1 MPGENEEEIKTFTK
15 DEMTQRINEARAQA
29 AREGKKA
36 VLESLGFENTDALK
50 TFIEDAQA
58 ARAAAESETEKRER
72 ELAEREAVLVKREAE
87 AAAKTLELVKKN
99 ALASLGATGD
109 NLEDAARLLDIT
121 ADMSGEEIA
130 QAAKNIQD
138 RHPGMFGVKT
148 QPDIPA
154 VNPPARPNLGTK
166 PGDYGAQMAERYF
179 GKKQ

>member
-1 MPGENEEEIKTFTK
+1 MHGENEEEIKTFTK

-50 TFIEDAQA
+50 TFIDDARV
-58 ARAAAESETEKRER
+58 AREAAESETEKRER
-72 ELAEREAVLVKREAE
+72 ELAEREAMLVKREAE
-87 AAAKTLELVKKN
+87 TAAKTLELVKKN

-121 ADMSGEEIA
+121 AEMSSEEVA
-130 QAAKNIQD
+130 QAAKTIQD
-138 RHPGMFGVKT
+138 RHPGMFGTKP

-154 VNPPARPNLGTK
+154 VNPPARPNLNTK
-166 PGDYGAQMAERYF
+166 PGDYGAQMAQRYF
-179 GKKQ
+179 GKK

>member
-1 MPGENEEEIKTFTK
+1 MHGENEEEIKTFTK
-15 DEMTQRINEARAQA
+15 EEMTQRINEARAQA
-29 AREGKKA
+29 AREGKKT

-50 TFIEDAQA
+50 TFIEDARA
-58 ARAAAESETEKRER
+58 AREAAESETEKRER
-72 ELAEREAVLVKREAE
+72 ELQEREAMLAKREAE
-87 AAAKTLELVKKN
+87 TAAKTLELVKKN

-121 ADMSGEEIA
+121 SDMSGEEIA

-138 RHPGMFGVKT
+138 RHPGMFGTKT

-179 GKKQ
+179 GKK